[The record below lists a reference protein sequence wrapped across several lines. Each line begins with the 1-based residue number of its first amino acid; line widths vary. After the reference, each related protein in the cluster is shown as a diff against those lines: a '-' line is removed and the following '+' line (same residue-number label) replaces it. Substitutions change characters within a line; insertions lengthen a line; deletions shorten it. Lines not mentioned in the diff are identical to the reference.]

1 MEHCLK
7 NGCAFVDSK
16 GAMCRTCGFN
26 RTVDRWRRL
35 ILQQH
40 GLTLDRKTGL
50 GRLVLNPK
58 GAAKSK

>member
-1 MEHCLK
+1 MENCLK

-16 GAMCRTCGFN
+16 GTMCRTCGFN

-40 GLTLDRKTGL
+40 GLTLDWQTGL
-50 GRLVLNPK
+50 YRLVLNNK
-58 GAAKSK
+58 GAIKSK